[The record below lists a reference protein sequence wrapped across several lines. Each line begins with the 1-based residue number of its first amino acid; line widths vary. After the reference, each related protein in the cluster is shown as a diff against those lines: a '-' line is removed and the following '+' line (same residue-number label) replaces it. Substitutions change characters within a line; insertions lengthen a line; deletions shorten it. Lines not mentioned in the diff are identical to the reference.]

1 MNENSIYSDIAQRT
15 DGTFM
20 LGVVGPVRTGKSTF
34 IKRFMETLVIP
45 ELENTY
51 ARERARDELPQSGS
65 GRTIMT
71 AEPKFIPEDAVTINI
86 DGAEM
91 SVRLIDCVG
100 YMVDGAAG
108 QYENGSE
115 RLVTTP
121 WFDHEVTMTEA
132 AEKGTRKVI
141 EEHSNIGLVITTD
154 GTICDIPREDYIE
167 PETRVITELKEI
179 GKPFIVLL
187 NSADPM
193 SDYARQLADEI
204 AGKYDVAC
212 IPVDCRY
219 LGREDFSEILSLVM
233 HEFPLKAIG
242 FELPDWVEALPDDC
256 AKLKDI
262 YSALLEASN
271 DARSI
276 RDVDNCA
283 DRLCACESIDNAH
296 CVRTRL
302 GTGTSILRVNLPK
315 SIYYETLSETSGFEI
330 SSDREL
336 MEILCKVNVIYSDY
350 NRIRDALEQVR
361 TTGYGI
367 VMPDSDEMQLDEPEI
382 VRQGGKYS
390 VKLKAR
396 APAIHMLATNV
407 EAEVSPAIAGENASE
422 EIVGLLMQSYE
433 GDVSRIWQSNI
444 FGKSLYEIAQESLD
458 AKITSLPNDAR
469 SKLQDALQKIIN
481 EGCGGLI
488 CILL

>member
-1 MNENSIYSDIAQRT
+1 MNENSIYSDIARRT
-15 DGTFM
+15 DGAFM

-45 ELENTY
+45 KLENTY

-71 AEPKFIPEDAVTINI
+71 AEPKFIPEDAVTIDI

-108 QYENGSE
+108 QFENGSE

-187 NSADPM
+187 NSAEPM
-193 SDYARQLADEI
+193 SDYAREI
-204 AGKYDVAC
+204 ADGISEKYDVAC
-212 IPVDCRY
+212 VPVDCRNLNY
-219 LGREDFSEILSLVM
+219 DDFGEILTLVM
-233 HEFPLKAIG
+233 REFPLKAIG

-256 AKLKDI
+256 GRLKDI

-276 RDVDNCA
+276 RDVDSCA
-283 DRLCACESIDNAH
+283 DRLCACDGIDNAH
-296 CVRTRL
+296 CVRTKL

-330 SSDREL
+330 NSDREL
-336 MEILCKVNVIYSDY
+336 MEILCKVNGIYSDY